1 MPPLPAGRVIIVVV
15 GAGSIPPCPI
25 PFTAWCVAAIL
36 NPHMRWAV
44 FNQKGGVGK
53 STIVCN
59 LAAVSA
65 REGRKT
71 LVVDLDPQANASH
84 YLLGADV
91 EAADPNMSRFFE
103 QTLGFNLFR
112 DSARGFIH
120 HTRFDDLHIM
130 ASDIGLAD
138 LQPKLEA
145 KYKIYKLREA
155 LDEIDGYDE
164 IFLDTPP
171 AFNVYTLSALI
182 AADRCL
188 IPFDCDDFSRR
199 ALYDLLES
207 VEEVREDHNPKL
219 KVGGIVVNQ
228 FQARARL
235 PQLLVDELSGEG
247 LPILE
252 PYITTSVK
260 VRESHGACKPLPYLA
275 KSHKLALQFEELYRT
290 LQAL

>member
-1 MPPLPAGRVIIVVV
+1 
-15 GAGSIPPCPI
+15 
-25 PFTAWCVAAIL
+25 
-36 NPHMRWAV
+36 MRWVV

-65 REGRKT
+65 SEGRRT

-84 YLLGADV
+84 YLLGSDV
-91 EAADPNMSRFFE
+91 EAADPNLAQFFE
-103 QTLGFNLFR
+103 QTLGFKLFR
-112 DSARGFIH
+112 DGARGFIH
-120 HTRFDDLHIM
+120 HTRFDNLHIM
-130 ASDIGLAD
+130 PSDAGLEE
-138 LQPKLEA
+138 LQAKLEA
-145 KYKIYKLREA
+145 KYKIYKLRDA
-155 LDEIDGYDE
+155 LDELDGYDE

-199 ALYDLLES
+199 ALYNLLES
-207 VEEVREDHNPKL
+207 VEEVREDHNSKL
-219 KVGGIVVNQ
+219 QVGGIVVNQ

-235 PQLLVDELSGEG
+235 PQLLVDELVSEG

-252 PYITTSVK
+252 PYISASVK
-260 VRESHGACKPLPYLA
+260 VRESHGASKPLPFLA
-275 KSHKLALQFEELYRT
+275 RSHKLTGQFEELLGTIQR
-290 LQAL
+290 L

>member
-1 MPPLPAGRVIIVVV
+1 
-15 GAGSIPPCPI
+15 
-25 PFTAWCVAAIL
+25 
-36 NPHMRWAV
+36 MRWAV

-65 REGRKT
+65 RQGRRT

-84 YLLGADV
+84 YLLGRDV
-91 EAADPNMSRFFE
+91 EAAQPNVAHFIE
-103 QTLGFNLFR
+103 QTLGFKLFR
-112 DSARGFIH
+112 DGARGFIH
-120 HTRFDDLHIM
+120 HTRFENLHVM
-130 ASDIGLAD
+130 PSDAALEE
-138 LQPKLEA
+138 LQTKLEA
-145 KYKIYKLREA
+145 KHKIYKLSEA
-155 LDEIDGYDE
+155 LDEVDGYDE

-199 ALYDLLES
+199 ALYNLLAS
-207 VEEVREDHNPKL
+207 VDEVREDHNSRL
-219 KVGGIVVNQ
+219 EIGGIVVNQ

-235 PQLLVDELSGEG
+235 PQALVDELSAEG

-252 PYITTSVK
+252 PFISASVK
-260 VRESHGACKPLPYLA
+260 VRESHGASKPLPYMA
-275 KSHKLALQFEELYRT
+275 RSHKLTGQFEELYRVIR
-290 LQAL
+290 APRASR